1 MNGIRKISKM
11 KNGFTILELLIVVAI
26 IGLLS
31 RTVISSVQSARYK
44 AEITRFY
51 AESRELYNAIESFRL
66 KKNFYPQGDVNCT
79 GVNSTIAGSPGGQQ
93 GFYSVVENPT
103 TQPPCSYVGTTTE
116 SGINQTHFMAQL
128 KNEGLFSKVIKVP
141 ENMSLTYI
149 IYKTQTEVIN
159 DGPIMAVIQ
168 NQRLGHL

>member
-1 MNGIRKISKM
+1 M